1 LIPVPQKEFTTVQ
14 SLTAVLPLY
23 KEHHNDQIAEVFH
36 SSEGISPILAA
47 FESKKNKDGAGR
59 NYIQMVQYSTGAV
72 ASATFATS
80 QTKSQGTTAGDGPGQ
95 TRFEIPAVKMEGLA
109 TVSRDAI
116 DAAESGTT
124 EEMFDVLDN
133 AIKLGTEDIRNQLA
147 YHVCERG
154 WGRVGTITAIT
165 STTITID
172 PSLCNRVQVGES
184 LVGSSS
190 ENAATL
196 ADTADENKVTAI
208 NSDTGVITMA
218 ENPDTD
224 WDVGYFVFR
233 AGNRENSATPTRLCV
248 TGLRAWLDHTTA
260 SDTLHGVT
268 RTGNEKLTGYRI
280 DATDLTRAQALLKAA
295 TKLHKNGSP
304 NADLVYVSDED
315 FYELTADKDVQKN
328 VEITLGQ
335 YEIGFTGLGVHGL
348 NGKMIKILSDANLE
362 AGVAYMGPFNS
373 KKERPFLF
381 YNGQALINID
391 DKDGQM
397 MVRAASA
404 TNYEVRLYFRG
415 NAVLPAPG
423 KYAVIY
429 NLGATS

>member
-1 LIPVPQKEFTTVQ
+1 MQT
-14 SLTAVLPLY
+14 LTAVLPLY

-59 NYIQMVQYSTGAV
+59 NYIQMVQHSTGAV

-80 QTKSQGTTAGDGPGQ
+80 QTKAQGTAAGSGPGQ
-95 TRFEIPAVKMEGLA
+95 TRFEIPAVKLEGLA
-109 TVSRDAI
+109 IVSRDAI

-133 AIKLGTEDIRNQLA
+133 AIKLGTEDMRNQLA
-147 YHVCERG
+147 YHVVERG

-165 STTITID
+165 STTVTID
-172 PSLCNRVQVGES
+172 PSLTNRVQVGES
-184 LVGSSS
+184 LVASSS
-190 ENAATL
+190 ESAATL
-196 ADTADENKVTAI
+196 RDSGDENEVTAV
-208 NSDTGVITMA
+208 NSDTGVITFGT
-218 ENPDTD
+218 NPDTD
-224 WDVGYFVFR
+224 WDVGDVLFR
-233 AGNRENSATPTRLCV
+233 SGNRENSANPSRLCV

-260 SDTLHGVT
+260 SDVLHGVT

-280 DATDLTRAQALLKAA
+280 DATDLTRAQALLKGA

-328 VEITLGQ
+328 VEIKLGQ

-348 NGKMIKILSDANLE
+348 NGRMIKILSDANLE

-373 KKERPFLF
+373 KAERPFLF
-381 YNGQALINID
+381 YNGPALINID

-397 MVRAASA
+397 MVRQASA